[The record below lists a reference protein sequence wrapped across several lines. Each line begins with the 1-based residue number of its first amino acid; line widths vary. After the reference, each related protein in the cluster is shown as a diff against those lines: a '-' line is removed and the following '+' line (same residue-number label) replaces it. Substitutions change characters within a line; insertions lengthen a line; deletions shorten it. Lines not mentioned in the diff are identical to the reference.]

1 MYSFEPSEEQAML
14 IDAVK
19 RFATNDLRPQAHD
32 ADEEKELSQD
42 LIEKGW
48 ELGILQASIPEDFG
62 GFGEHSAVTGV
73 LAAEELAFGDLAGAL
88 AIMIPAGF
96 ALPILLCGTEEQ
108 KKTYL
113 APVIEAEWKPFIPAF
128 IESKFDFYPQEM
140 ETTATKTGDDYVL
153 KGEKVRVPFADMAEA
168 FLIFANLAGRTQA
181 FIVPSDADG
190 IEVGDREGL
199 LGIQALPTYQLKL
212 NNVQVSGDARVGGE
226 EGFDPE
232 FMIASSD
239 TAAAALGVGVARAA
253 YEYALAYAK
262 EREAFGGPIA
272 QKQSIAFMLAEM
284 ATEIESNRLL
294 VWEAA
299 WKLDEGK
306 QDASHAASI
315 ALCGVSDMAMMV
327 TDRAVQILGG
337 YGYIR
342 EYPVELWMRNGRGI
356 PSFPGLAFV

>member
-19 RFATNDLRPQAHD
+19 RFAANDLRPVAHD
-32 ADEEKELSQD
+32 AEEEMELPHD

-48 ELGILQASIPEDFG
+48 ELGILQASIPEEYG
-62 GFGEHSAVTGV
+62 GFGEYSAVTGV
-73 LAAEELAFGDLAGAL
+73 LAAEELAFGDVAGAL
-88 AIMIPAGF
+88 AILAPGSYV
-96 ALPILLCGTEEQ
+96 LPILLSGTEEQ
-108 KKTYL
+108 KKTML
-113 APVIEAEWKPFIPAF
+113 TPVIEAEWKPYVAAF
-128 IESKFDFYPQEM
+128 IESRFDFYPGEM
-140 ETTATKTGDDYVL
+140 ETTAKLEGDSYTL
-153 KGEKVRVPFADMAEA
+153 NGEKVMVPFADKAES
-168 FLIFANLAGRTQA
+168 FLIFANLDGKTQA
-181 FIVPSDADG
+181 FVVPSSAEG
-190 IEVGDREGL
+190 VEVGDREGL
-199 LGIQALPTYQLKL
+199 LGIQALPTYRLTL
-212 NNVQVSGDARVGGE
+212 NGVKIPKDARIGGE
-226 EGFDPE
+226 DGFDPQLV
-232 FMIASSD
+232 IASSNI
-239 TAAAALGVGVARAA
+239 AISAMGIGVARAA
-253 YEYALAYAK
+253 YEYALNYAK

-306 QDASHAASI
+306 EDAPHAAFI
-315 ALCGVSDMAMMV
+315 ALSGVSDTTMMV